1 MIVAGDIGGT
11 NARLATFEVVEGHL
25 QCLSERGYP
34 SKSAPDLETL
44 VRRFVDEVHP
54 VATAA
59 ALGVAGPVRNG
70 RSVTP
75 NLPWVVDAA
84 SLAAILAVPRV
95 TLLNDL
101 EANAHGLLHLEPEDL
116 AVLQVGA
123 PDAAGNR
130 AILSAGTGLGAAGLY
145 WDGQRHHPFATEGGH
160 SDFAPRNRLEAELME
175 SISRVKGR
183 VSVERLVSGGGLVT
197 IYQFLRERSGT
208 PEPSALAARFAKE
221 DRAAVISTTA
231 LAAGDPICGQALDL
245 FVSLYGAEAGNMA
258 LALLSTGGMYL
269 GGGIPPKILP
279 RLQDPELFLASFLA
293 KGRMR
298 SLMETI
304 PVKVVM
310 YDRTALRGAAHVA
323 AFGER

>member
-1 MIVAGDIGGT
+1 VIVAGDIGGT
-11 NARLATFEVVEGHL
+11 NARLATFEVVDGQLH
-25 QCLSERGYP
+25 CLTEKGY
-34 SKSAPDLETL
+34 SSRSAPDLETL
-44 VRRFVDEVHP
+44 VRQFVDEVRP
-54 VATAA
+54 SATAA
-59 ALGVAGPVRNG
+59 ALGVAGPVRAG

-84 SLAAILAVPRV
+84 NLATILGVSAV

-101 EANAHGLLHLEPEDL
+101 EANAHGLLHLEPRDF
-116 AVLQVGA
+116 AVLQAGA
-123 PDAAGNR
+123 PGATGNR
-130 AILSAGTGLGAAGLY
+130 VILSAGTGLGAAGLY
-145 WDGQRHHPFATEGGH
+145 WDGERHHPFATEGGH

-175 SISRVKGR
+175 SIARVKGR

-197 IYQFLRERSGT
+197 IYQFLRERSGI
-208 PEPSALAARFAKE
+208 PEPSILAARFARE
-221 DRAAVISTTA
+221 DRAAVISSAA
-231 LAAGDPICGQALDL
+231 LAGADPVCGQALDL

-258 LALLSTGGMYL
+258 LAMLATGGVFL

-279 RLQDPELFLASFLA
+279 RLQDPELFLAAFLA

-304 PVKVVM
+304 PVQVVM

>member
-1 MIVAGDIGGT
+1 VIVAGDIGGT
-11 NARLATFEVVEGHL
+11 NARLATFEVEGEHL
-25 QCLSERGYP
+25 RCLIEKTYSSR
-34 SKSAPDLETL
+34 SAPDLETL
-44 VRRFVDEVHP
+44 VRRFVEEVRP
-54 VATAA
+54 SPTAA
-59 ALGVAGPVRNG
+59 ALGVAGPVRAG

-84 SLAAILAVPRV
+84 SLAAILAVPAV

-101 EANAHGLLHLEPEDL
+101 EANAHGLLHLEARDF
-116 AVLQVGA
+116 AVLQAGA
-123 PDAAGNR
+123 PGAVGNR

-145 WDGQRHHPFATEGGH
+145 WDGKRHHPFATEAGH

-175 SISRVKGR
+175 SVARVKGR

-197 IYQFLRERSGT
+197 IYQFLRERSGV
-208 PEPSALAARFAKE
+208 PEPSGLAARFAHE

-231 LAAGDPICGQALDL
+231 LASGDPVCGQALDL

-258 LALLSTGGMYL
+258 LSMLATGGLFL

-279 RLQDPELFLASFLA
+279 RLQDPELFLAAFLA

-298 SLMETI
+298 ALMETI
-304 PVKVVM
+304 PVQVVM